1 MFLSLLISIL
11 CNISTILNSSQSYC
25 KKRSCDISQ
34 NCDKI
39 KTEAAAR
46 KQSYI
51 LEKKVYDKRTVSHTH
66 VWFNPSHRVNNGKRQ
81 QTFFCLLIESSSSLH
96 STPARP
102 HCWPPS
108 FVLFEKS
115 SHFKVKCFFFL
126 GAPSILGTA
135 SK

>member
-81 QTFFCLLIESSSSLH
+81 QTFFCLLIE
-96 STPARP
+96 
-102 HCWPPS
+102 
-108 FVLFEKS
+108 
-115 SHFKVKCFFFL
+115 
-126 GAPSILGTA
+126 
-135 SK
+135 